1 MSLPVAIK
9 AVDGEATIGS
19 KSRVCYV
26 ATCCYQDRG
35 RKAIIGSKSRVNYVA
50 TCRYQ
55 GSGRKAIIG
64 SKSRVDY
71 IAMSQP
77 IAVKTVDGKAIP
89 IFLPPLWKINNIP
102 LFLPHGYPAA

>member
-1 MSLPVAIK
+1 MSLPVDIK
-9 AVDGEATIGS
+9 AVDEKQLSAQSQGYAMS
-19 KSRVCYV
+19 QPV
-26 ATCCYQDRG
+26 AIKTVDER
-35 RKAIIGSKSRVNYVA
+35 AIIGSKSM
-50 TCRYQ
+50 
-55 GSGRKAIIG
+55 
-64 SKSRVDY
+64 VDY